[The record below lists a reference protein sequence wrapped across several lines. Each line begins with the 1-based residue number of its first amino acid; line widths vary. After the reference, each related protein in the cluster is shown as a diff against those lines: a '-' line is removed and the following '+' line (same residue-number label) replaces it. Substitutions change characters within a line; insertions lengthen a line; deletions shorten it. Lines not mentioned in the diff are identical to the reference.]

1 MGVNALVVVYLCIT
15 FAILLML
22 TRLVLGRVCKSRW
35 DTGDS
40 LTVVAVVFSI
50 ARIAFTHLIV
60 VWKTNN
66 VDDAFRDSHVW
77 SVREVERREIGAKL
91 TLGARCLYIC
101 L

>member
-15 FAILLML
+15 FAIILML
-22 TRLVLGRVCKSRW
+22 TRLVLGRVCKSKW
-35 DTGDS
+35 DAGDS
-40 LTVVAVVFSI
+40 LTVVAIVLSI

-66 VDDAFRDSHVW
+66 VDDVFRDTHVW
-77 SVREVERREIGAKL
+77 TAGEIDRREVGAKL